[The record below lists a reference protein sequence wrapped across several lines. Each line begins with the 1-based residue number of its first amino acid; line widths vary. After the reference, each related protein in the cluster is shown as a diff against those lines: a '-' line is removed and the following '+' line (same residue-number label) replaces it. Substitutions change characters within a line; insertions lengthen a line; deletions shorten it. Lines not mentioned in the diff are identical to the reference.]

1 MKRRGIFKR
10 RLFQKKHAGKS
21 SDEVALQIT
30 SMADIFTILL
40 VFLLKGIA
48 SDAIQIAPSN
58 GTKLPSGA
66 HSRPLSEAVLQ
77 VEVTKEGIMI
87 EKQFVSPLENYR
99 MPASVGMQ
107 NGLLSG
113 LNERLQKERERQKII
128 AQANDSVKNDGRVII
143 LSDENIPF
151 TTLKPILRTLSA
163 NGYSDIKFAVVKAE

>member
-10 RLFQKKHAGKS
+10 RLFQKKGTGRS

-58 GTKLPSGA
+58 GTKLPAGA
-66 HSRPLSEAVLQ
+66 HTRPLTEAVLQ
-77 VEVTKEGIMI
+77 LEIAKDGVLI
-87 EKQFVSPLENYR
+87 EKQFVTSLNNYR
-99 MPASVGMQ
+99 MPASVDAKG
-107 NGLLSG
+107 GIIPA

-128 AQANDSVKNDGRVII
+128 AAANDSVKNDGRAII
-143 LSDENIPF
+143 LSDENVPF